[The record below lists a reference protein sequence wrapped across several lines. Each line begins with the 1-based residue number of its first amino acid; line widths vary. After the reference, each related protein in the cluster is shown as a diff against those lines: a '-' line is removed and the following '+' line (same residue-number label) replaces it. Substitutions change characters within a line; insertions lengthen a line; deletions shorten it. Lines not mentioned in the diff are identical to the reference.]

1 MKKTLTLDTKQI
13 DSLIE
18 ELQFYSDSLELKCK
32 LFVEKLA
39 NRGVA
44 IAALTLTSG
53 YGDTPKDVKFAVEVN
68 SEGVLTRG
76 LFQAEGDRL
85 FMWEFGAGNYYNGMT
100 SPNPKAKE
108 FGMGPG
114 TYPGQTHVPD
124 PGYWYYREDGQLYK
138 SYGTQ
143 AVMPMYNAY
152 LKMAEEAYEIACE
165 VFGSE

>member
-1 MKKTLTLDTKQI
+1 MKRKISLDTKEI

-18 ELQFYSDSLELKCK
+18 ELQFYEDTLQLKCEK
-32 LFVEKLA
+32 FVNRLLE
-39 NRGVA
+39 RGVA
-44 IAALTLTSG
+44 IASLTLTSG
-53 YGDTPKDVKFAVEVN
+53 YGDSPKDVEFAVEVN
-68 SEGVLTRG
+68 SEGTLTRG

-114 TYPGQTHVPD
+114 TYPGQTHVPE
-124 PGYWYYREDGQLYK
+124 PGYWYYRENGHLYK

-143 AVMPMYNAY
+143 AVMPMFKAS
-152 LKMAEEAYEIACE
+152 LAMAEEAYQIACE
-165 VFGSE
+165 VFGSG